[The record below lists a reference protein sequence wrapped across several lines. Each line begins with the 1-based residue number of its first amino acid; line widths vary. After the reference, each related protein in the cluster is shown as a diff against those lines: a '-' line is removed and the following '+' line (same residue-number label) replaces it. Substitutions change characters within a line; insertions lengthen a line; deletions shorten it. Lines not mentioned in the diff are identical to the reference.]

1 MPTKKTAPKNNPK
14 DKKAGNPVLLALTLL
29 PLASGVL
36 LLGAWAL
43 DITLAGTLDS
53 QSGMWVIRTRCLEA
67 ILPVSGGM
75 SFSQEIK
82 TIALTQKG
90 LRARELSVPFPNN
103 ARAGKSKLRLWH
115 DGLDN
120 LKQALLLGRRL
131 RERQT

>member
-1 MPTKKTAPKNNPK
+1 MARENLDFISVARGGMDPFRSLDAFVRRL
-14 DKKAGNPVLLALTLL
+14 GERILALAVWQAT
-29 PLASGVL
+29 GVKL
-36 LLGAWAL
+36 
-43 DITLAGTLDS
+43 LDS